1 MNILIIFK
9 LNKAKTNLADK
20 IRLVLKEVLKCN
32 N

>member
-9 LNKAKTNLADK
+9 FNKAKTNLADK
-20 IRLVLKEVLKCN
+20 IILALKEVLKCN